1 MEKATIFEGKN
12 RHFAMILSDFE
23 TMSKLV
29 LEQYRRV
36 QNLLS
41 PLRPQPTLA
50 EIEEEERIID
60 GMEVKLHNDVVQ
72 ALVLYTPR
80 ATESRLVMSYYDI
93 TSNLERVGDLL
104 LNAAQHLMR
113 SHKAGQIYSEMAQ
126 KFERF
131 FDKVLSNLE
140 ISLFAFRCG
149 DAQSGHAVIAADD
162 EVDTLYDEAELELP
176 RLAAAYGADAREAST
191 AMHFYMLAYILERI
205 GDHATNIAEAIIYTY
220 QGDYVKHLH
229 DEQQSLS
236 IQRKE
241 GREEEE

>member
-1 MEKATIFEGKN
+1 MDKVIEFDGKN
-12 RHFAMILSDFE
+12 RHFAIILSDFE

-36 QNLLS
+36 QNILS
-41 PLRPQPTLA
+41 PLRQQPTLA

-104 LNAAQHLMR
+104 LNAAQHLMD
-113 SHKAGQIYSEMAQ
+113 SHKAGQVYAEMSQ

-131 FDKVLSNLE
+131 FEKVLSSLE

-162 EVDTLYDEAELELP
+162 TVDALYNEVAQEIP
-176 RLAAAYGADAREAST
+176 RLVAMYGADAREAST

-220 QGDYVKHLH
+220 QGDYIKHLH
-229 DEQQSLS
+229 ETQRSLS

-241 GREEEE
+241 GREEDE